1 MIECQWKGRRKMGIT
16 VEKILKIYNIFKNN
30 L

>member
-1 MIECQWKGRRKMGIT
+1 MIEFQWKGRRKMGIT